1 MIVAI
6 HNHKGGVGKSTTA
19 IHLGAGLAL
28 AGQSVAVIDADA
40 QADTTKG
47 LGVEPRPGTARWFQT
62 GEWTAEPA
70 RDGLDLLPTIAL
82 RDDEPVWWEAVTPA
96 TVADRFAGIR
106 DRYAWIIVDT
116 PPTPSTWIRALLGAA
131 DRVLVPVD
139 LDFYSFTGVQTFV
152 RGLPVGKLVGLLPTR
167 FDRRTSVS
175 PRYMELLKRIGGAY
189 VIPAIREC
197 VDLRKAAE
205 AGSTIWEF
213 APSATAA
220 DDYLTTLEWMVQNFG
235 SD

>member
-1 MIVAI
+1 VIVAI

-19 IHLGAGLAL
+19 IHLGAAL
-28 AGQSVAVIDADA
+28 AMSGQTVAVIDADA

-47 LGVEPRPGTARWFQT
+47 LGVEPRAGTARWFQT

-70 RDGLDLLPTIAL
+70 RERLDLLPTIAL
-82 RDDEPVWWEAVTPA
+82 RDDEPVWWEQIPPA
-96 TVADRFAGIR
+96 TVAERFSAIR
-106 DRYAWIIVDT
+106 DQYGWIIVDT
-116 PPTPSTWIRALLGAA
+116 PPTVSTWIRALLGAA

-139 LDFYSFTGVQTFV
+139 LEFYSFDGVQNFI
-152 RGLPVGKLVGLLPTR
+152 RGLPAGKLVGLLPMR

-213 APSATAA
+213 APASTAA
-220 DDYLTTLEWMVQNFG
+220 EDYLTTLEWMVDNFG
-235 SD
+235 RI